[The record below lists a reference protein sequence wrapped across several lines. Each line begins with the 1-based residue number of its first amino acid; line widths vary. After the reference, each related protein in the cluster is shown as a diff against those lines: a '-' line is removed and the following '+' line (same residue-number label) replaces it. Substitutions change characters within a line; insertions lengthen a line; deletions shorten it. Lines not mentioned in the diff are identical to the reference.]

1 MNRMP
6 IGVFDSGVGGLTT
19 VRQLLRLLPNEK
31 IVYFGDTARVPYGTK
46 SKKTIV
52 RFTTENIL
60 FLLEK
65 KVKLIVV
72 ACNTSS
78 SLALPIIKKHFNI
91 PIVGVI
97 EPAVKAALRISRS
110 GRIGVIGTRA
120 TIDSKIYENKIKR
133 HNRKIEVFT
142 QACPLFV
149 PFVEEGW
156 LDNAAIR
163 DVAKTYL
170 SEFRKKGIDTLIL
183 GCTHYPLLK
192 KIIAQILGKGVIL
205 IDSGQEAALSVSK
218 ILEERNLSAPAGTK
232 ARSAVFFVSDEPA
245 RFQRLG
251 RRFLKNHI
259 NNVQRVSR

>member
-1 MNRMP
+1 MNRKP

-52 RFTTENIL
+52 RFTTENVL

-65 KVKLIVV
+65 KVKLIVI

-78 SLALPIIKKHFNI
+78 SLALPAIKKHFNI
-91 PIVGVI
+91 PMVGVI

-120 TIDSKIYENKIKR
+120 TIDSKIYENQIKQ

-163 DVAKTYL
+163 NVAETYL
-170 SEFRKKGIDTLIL
+170 SELRKKKIDTLIL

-192 KIIAQILGKGVIL
+192 KIIAQVLGKGVVL

-218 ILEERNLSAPAGTK
+218 ILEERNLSAPDSTK
-232 ARSAVFFVSDEPA
+232 VRSAVFFVSDEPS

-251 RRFLKNHI
+251 RKFLKNHI
-259 NNVQRVSR
+259 NNIQRVSR